1 MWNLLIKSLLR
12 SKGIGLAIFSIALI
26 VSSIIATTS
35 VMNSIILQNENIS
48 KLSYSNNNLSNDL
61 PLAAIIGIQAE
72 KILNIRIGQWIA
84 IVSAISGNV
93 ADLKVVGIFETQS
106 PMDSEIFVNLNIAQ
120 SIISI
125 GKDFVNFIRVKI
137 NPLQT
142 NEYKIYSDLG
152 IIVESSKTN
161 QDNLPIS
168 SISPSVINF
177 NPNLLGISSPN
188 DAINYYLS
196 KYGFNFSSLIVVA
209 SILLLIMSVGI
220 FVTSRVII
228 SDNRKEIDLIKAIGV
243 TEKKLLST

>member
-1 MWNLLIKSLLR
+1 M
-12 SKGIGLAIFSIALI
+12 
-26 VSSIIATTS
+26 
-35 VMNSIILQNENIS
+35 QNENIS